1 VTGSGHCCEPAAPSA
16 ALLDHRRPLPRS
28 RPTRRPTQP
37 RRPDPHS
44 PARAPLAG
52 PHRRIADSAPGS
64 RPPAPR
70 LRSQTLRSRP
80 SEDLAHPP
88 SRLTGCGT
96 HLPYGPSE
104 DLAHPLSRLTG
115 CGTHLPYGPSEDL
128 AHPLSRLRVADGHP
142 ARPRSKGDPPGRLR
156 VAGGCSARPAEGS
169 EARRR
174 PVASAY
180 DRLTRTET
188 VYPSNDAVYLHAK
201 TAHQLVAHFSKTLL
215 HPLWGWRRVTV
226 VPRGRTG
233 RTAKGSVP
241 VAAGGEWKRKARASW
256 PEALKPQG

>member
-1 VTGSGHCCEPAAPSA
+1 MTGSGHCCEPAAPSA

-37 RRPDPHS
+37 RRPEPHS

-64 RPPAPR
+64 HPPAPR

-96 HLPYGPSE
+96 HLPCGPSE
-104 DLAHPLSRLTG
+104 DLS
-115 CGTHLPYGPSEDL
+115 
-128 AHPLSRLRVADGHP
+128 HPLSRLRVADGHP

-169 EARRR
+169 EARKR
-174 PVASAY
+174 PAASAY
-180 DRLTRTET
+180 GRLTRTET

-201 TAHQLVAHFSKTLL
+201 TAHQLVARFSKTLL